1 MESVEKTIF
10 TNTGE
15 TNKNPKYWKDKDVLL
30 EPILNKTIAVIGYG
44 IQGRAQACNLQDSG
58 INVIVG
64 LHQESKT
71 KDLAIND
78 GQKVMDVCQATKQAH
93 IIHILLPDVEQG
105 RIYKNDIEPYLSE
118 NTALCFSHGAAIHW
132 KWIVPPSNVDVIMVA
147 PKGPG
152 QRVRELFKE
161 GSGIPSLVAV
171 YQNHSHIAWDLVLA
185 ISKGIGST
193 RAGVIKT
200 EFREEVETDWFGE
213 QVILCGG
220 VQSMIVN
227 AFETLIDS
235 GYQPEVAYFECLHE
249 LKSIVDLIYN
259 DGLTEMYNR
268 VSETA
273 RYGGLTRGE
282 RIIDK
287 NSKNN
292 MKKILNE
299 IQSGQFAKEWIE
311 IYEKEK
317 KQSFQKFM
325 QKIENHQIEKIG
337 KEINEN
343 FDILSSNYFVC
354 LNP

>member
-1 MESVEKTIF
+1 MRAVEKAIL
-10 TNTGE
+10 TNTDE
-15 TNKNPKYWKDKDVLL
+15 NNKHPKYWKDKDVLL

-44 IQGRAQACNLQDSG
+44 IQGRAQACNLKDSG

-64 LHQESKT
+64 LHKESKS
-71 KDLAIND
+71 KELAVND
-78 GQKVMDVCQATKQAH
+78 GQKVMEVCQATKQAH
-93 IIHILLPDVEQG
+93 VIHILVPDMEQG

-118 NTALCFSHGAAIHW
+118 NAAICFSHGAAIHW
-132 KWIVPPSNVDVIMVA
+132 KWIIPPSNVDVIMVA

-152 QRVRELFKE
+152 QKVRELFKE
-161 GSGIPSLVAV
+161 GFGIPSLVAV
-171 YQNHSHIAWDLVLA
+171 YQNHSHTAWDKVLA

-193 RAGVIKT
+193 RPGVIKT
-200 EFREEVETDWFGE
+200 DFKEEVETDCFGE

-227 AFETLIDS
+227 AFEILIES

-249 LKSIVDLIYN
+249 LKLIVDLIYN
-259 DGLTEMYNR
+259 SGLTGMYNR

-273 RYGGLTRGE
+273 RYGGITRGE

-287 NSKNN
+287 KSINN

-325 QKIENHQIEKIG
+325 QKIENHRIEKIG
-337 KEINEN
+337 KDLREIMYKKIDKE
-343 FDILSSNYFVC
+343 VK
-354 LNP
+354 